1 MKLRKDIAKRL
12 ATGTAKLSTA
22 AAIGLS
28 ALLASPEHI
37 LIRKAPI
44 PLAFTG

>member
-1 MKLRKDIAKRL
+1 VEIKKNKAKGL
-12 ATGTAKLSTA
+12 AAGAAKLSTA
-22 AAIGLS
+22 AVLGLS